1 MSMKALL
8 AGLFLAI
15 SAFPASL
22 AVGIVVMQH
31 TEFGAFPNAL
41 DAAAKTA
48 AAVLGLA
55 VFVFCGGL
63 ASKVETPKALSNA
76 EGWSKNDQ

>member
-1 MSMKALL
+1 MKKLL
-8 AGLFLAI
+8 AGLFLAV

-22 AVGIVVMQH
+22 AVGVVVMQH
-31 TEFGAFPNAL
+31 TDFGAFPNAL

-63 ASKVETPKALSNA
+63 VSKVETPKTISNDK
-76 EGWSKNDQ
+76 EWSKNDQ

>member
-1 MSMKALL
+1 MKKLL

-31 TEFGAFPNAL
+31 TAYGAFPNAL

-55 VFVFCGGL
+55 VFVFCSGL
-63 ASKVETPKALSNA
+63 VTKVEIPKTISN
-76 EGWSKNDQ
+76 GKDWSKNDQ

>member
-1 MSMKALL
+1 MKKLL
-8 AGLFLAI
+8 AGLFLAV
-15 SAFPASL
+15 SAFPAAF

-31 TEFGAFPNAL
+31 TYLGSLHDAL

-55 VFVFCGGL
+55 VFVFCSGL
-63 ASKVETPKALSNA
+63 VSKVETPKTISNGK
-76 EGWSKNDQ
+76 GWSKNDQ

>member
-1 MSMKALL
+1 MKKLL

-22 AVGIVVMQH
+22 AVGVFVMQH
-31 TEFGAFPNAL
+31 TASGGLPSAL

-48 AAVLGLA
+48 AAMLGLG
-55 VFVFCGGL
+55 VFVFMGGL
-63 ASKVETPKALSNA
+63 VSKVEPARPAPNG
-76 EGWSKNDQ
+76 EGWSKK

>member
-1 MSMKALL
+1 MKKLL

-48 AAVLGLA
+48 AAILGLA
-55 VFVFCGGL
+55 VFVFFSGL
-63 ASKVETPKALSNA
+63 VTKVETPKALSTV
-76 EGWSKNDQ
+76 EDWSKNDQ

>member
-1 MSMKALL
+1 MKKLL
-8 AGLFLAI
+8 AGLFLAV

-31 TEFGAFPNAL
+31 TAFGAFPNAL
-41 DAAAKTA
+41 DAGAKTA
-48 AAVLGLA
+48 AAILGLA
-55 VFVFCGGL
+55 VFVFCSGL
-63 ASKVETPKALSNA
+63 VSKVETPRALTKR

>member
-1 MSMKALL
+1 MKKLL

-48 AAVLGLA
+48 AAILGLA
-55 VFVFCGGL
+55 VFVFFSGL
-63 ASKVETPKALSNA
+63 VTKVETPKTLSTV
-76 EGWSKNDQ
+76 EDWSKNDQ